1 MSFPLFLSACVG
13 FLSLSQEILWVRY
26 LSYAHQ
32 SVPQAFAYV
41 LAVFLLGIAAGA
53 ALGKRLCAGPRDLI
67 LTSGAILALAALLDA
82 VAPIGIAALPLAAPV
97 MLLSALAIFLCAMLK
112 GAIFP
117 IAHHLGAASKQS
129 GVGTAVSRVYFCN
142 IIGAT
147 LGPLVTGYLLLDHF
161 GLQAAMLVLAGLTA
175 LLAAACAAKA
185 RSLPALL
192 AGAGS
197 LAVAAGGAAL
207 PEMVVYGFSA
217 ADGRGFMGRVIENRS
232 GIVYTLYGPG
242 GDIVYGGNVY
252 DGRMNIDLRVN
263 SNDLHRVL
271 VLAALRPEP
280 RDILVIGLAGG
291 AWVRTLADFP
301 QARSID
307 VVEINPAYLELISGY
322 PEIRPILADPRIHI
336 EVDDGRRWLK
346 RHADRRYDL
355 VVMNTTWHWRGY
367 ATNLLSREFLAQIK
381 VHLRPGGVVAYNST
395 GSTDAFAT
403 ARTVYAHVYR
413 YENFVVASDEDFR
426 PRIRGAE
433 GLYRS
438 FRRDGRPLFEPGNAA
453 DEAFL
458 RRMLGQPFVSL
469 EADEAKLGRKAETIT
484 DWNML
489 TEYRYGRRWP

>member
-53 ALGKRLCAGPRDLI
+53 ALGKRLCAGPRDLV
-67 LTSGAILALAALLDA
+67 LASAAILALAALLDA
-82 VAPIGIAALPLAAPV
+82 VAPIGIAALPLASPV
-97 MLLSALAIFLCAMLK
+97 LLLSALAIFLCAMLK

-117 IAHHLGAASKQS
+117 IAHHLGAASKQA
-129 GVGTAVSRVYFCN
+129 VGTAVSRVYFCN

-147 LGPLVTGYLLLDHF
+147 LGPLVTGYVLLDRL

-197 LAVAAGGAAL
+197 LAVAAGCAAL
-207 PEMVVYGFSA
+207 QETVVYGFSA
-217 ADGRGFMGRVIENRS
+217 ADGRGFLGRVIENRS
-232 GIVYTLYGPG
+232 GIIYTLHGPG
-242 GDIVYGGNVY
+242 GDMVYGGNVY

-271 VLAALRPEP
+271 VLAALRPQA
-280 RDILVIGLAGG
+280 RDMLVVGLAGG
-291 AWVRTLADFP
+291 AWTRVLADFP
-301 QARSID
+301 EARRID
-307 VVEINPAYLELISGY
+307 VVEINPGYLELIADY

-346 RHADRRYDL
+346 RHAGRQYDL
-355 VVMNTTWHWRGY
+355 IVMNTTWHWRSY
-367 ATNLLSREFLAQIK
+367 SSNLLSREFLTLMK
-381 VHLRPGGVVAYNST
+381 SHLRPGGVVTYNAT
-395 GSTDAFAT
+395 GSTDVLAT
-403 ARTVYAHVYR
+403 ANTVFKHAYR
-413 YENFVVASDEDFR
+413 YENFIVASDDDFR
-426 PRIRGAE
+426 ARTRGAE
-433 GLYRS
+433 PLYRS
-438 FRRDGRPLFEPGNAA
+438 FKRNGRPLFEPGNSA
-453 DEAFL
+453 DDAFI
-458 RRMLGQPFVSL
+458 RRMLEQPFVSL
-469 EADEAKLGRKAETIT
+469 ETDEAKLGRKAEVIT
-484 DWNML
+484 DWNMI